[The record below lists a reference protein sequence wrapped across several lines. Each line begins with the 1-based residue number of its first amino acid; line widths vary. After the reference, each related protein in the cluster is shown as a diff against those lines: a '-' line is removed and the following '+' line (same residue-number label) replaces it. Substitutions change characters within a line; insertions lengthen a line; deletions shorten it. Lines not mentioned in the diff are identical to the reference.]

1 MTPII
6 KRLAADTTFSASTPV
21 AQPLGD
27 LVSQTRVALDEV
39 IEDPRF
45 SLGVWECTPG
55 AWRRQVLQ
63 AEYSYFIS
71 GKGTFTPDEGE
82 AIHFQAGD
90 AVYFP
95 PNTTGV
101 WQIEE
106 TVTKHYFIVG

>member
-6 KRLAADTTFSASTPV
+6 KRLAAETTFSASTPV

-71 GKGTFTPDEGE
+71 GRGVFTPAEGE
-82 AIHFQAGD
+82 PIHFQAGD

>member
-71 GKGTFTPDEGE
+71 GRGVFTPDEGE
-82 AIHFQAGD
+82 PIHFQAGD